1 MSFLQRIIDEYWVPL
16 APRIQKL
23 ILAMGLGLVVL
34 VVAVITTG
42 QQDQPVPANSANPV
56 PIWSSAPKATLA
68 QQVWVHIVGQV
79 VHPGVY
85 QLKSDARVMDAVFAA
100 GGFTPKA
107 DQASVNLARPLE
119 DGEQVL
125 VLALGASSGGSQY
138 SSTGSLGNAGGGSA
152 KINVNRASATELDA
166 LPGIGPTLAGRIV
179 DYRSAN
185 GPFVSVND
193 LGKVSGIGPRLLAN
207 ISSLVTY

>member
-34 VVAVITTG
+34 VVAVITSG

-56 PIWSSAPKATLA
+56 PVWSSAPKATLA
-68 QQVWVHIVGQV
+68 KQVLVHIVGQV

>member
-42 QQDQPVPANSANPV
+42 QQDQPVPANSANPL